1 MSGFSFG
8 GGSGGGT
15 GGGFSFGSPAVTT
28 ASTQPTTGTGT
39 SSSSYCGFQILLQIS
54 GKNSVLVRFFQLV
67 TFYRNSG

>member
-39 SSSSYCGFQILLQIS
+39 SSSSHLRFSIITDYVAFRVLLILHGILL
-54 GKNSVLVRFFQLV
+54 FQL
-67 TFYRNSG
+67 SML